1 MKKNK
6 GNVEELV
13 ALRNELETKVSSLQ
27 VELSE
32 KQFAVDFESMANLTR
47 VMKHLNDDVAWSTKN
62 AALLVNLSD
71 SLKAEKQ
78 RINVEVTLAKQEKRE
93 LEKGIDS
100 IINLR
105 AIDLNTLYQSLL
117 GVQSSGIE
125 SARNY
130 IKLLTNIGAQIS
142 DAMRQMAEDNKQ
154 VQALHAELGDLD
166 KRITE
171 FGIPVETVSN
181 SVPAEQELAN
191 ETSK

>member
-1 MKKNK
+1 
-6 GNVEELV
+6 
-13 ALRNELETKVSSLQ
+13 
-27 VELSE
+27 
-32 KQFAVDFESMANLTR
+32 
-47 VMKHLNDDVAWSTKN
+47 
-62 AALLVNLSD
+62 
-71 SLKAEKQ
+71 
-78 RINVEVTLAKQEKRE
+78 
-93 LEKGIDS
+93 
-100 IINLR
+100 
-105 AIDLNTLYQSLL
+105 LYQSLL

-171 FGIPVETVSN
+171 FGIPVETTSN
-181 SVPAEQELAN
+181 SVPAEQELAD

>member
-1 MKKNK
+1 MAKNQATI
-6 GNVEELV
+6 EELQK
-13 ALRNELETKVSSLQ
+13 LRNELETKVSNLQ

-32 KQFAVDFESMANLTR
+32 KQFSVDFESTANLTR

-78 RINVEVTLAKQEKRE
+78 RINIEVTLAKQEKRE
-93 LEKGIDS
+93 LEKGVDS
-100 IINLR
+100 NVNLK

-130 IKLLTNIGAQIS
+130 IRLLTNIGSQIS

-171 FGIPVETVSN
+171 FGIPAETESN